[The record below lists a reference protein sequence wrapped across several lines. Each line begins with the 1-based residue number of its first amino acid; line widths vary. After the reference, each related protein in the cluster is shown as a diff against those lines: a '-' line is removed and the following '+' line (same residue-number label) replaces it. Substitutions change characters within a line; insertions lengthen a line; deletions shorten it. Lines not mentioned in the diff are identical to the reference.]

1 MQDINLTIKHYL
13 ALVAVMLLP
22 HAIPYAIR
30 MNNIEL
36 TDTEKQFISS
46 YVYIGKIFVYI
57 LLATC
62 LLWLAFMKYDYK
74 RMSIVSNIASIIII
88 LSICLCIYAIVRD
101 TNIAPMGKLDMDSLK
116 NLFTRQSSQ

>member
-30 MNNIEL
+30 MNNLVL
-36 TDTEKQFISS
+36 TDEEKQFVSS
-46 YVYIGKIFVYI
+46 YMHIGKLFIYI
-57 LLATC
+57 LLGTC
-62 LLWLAFMKYDYK
+62 LVWLAFMKYDYK
-74 RMSIVSNIASIIII
+74 RMSIVSNIASIIVI

-101 TNIAPMGKLDMDSLK
+101 TNIAPLGKLDIHALK
-116 NLFTRQSSQ
+116 SLFTRQSSQ